1 MGTQTN
7 ATIDRSR
14 RNIWLGII
22 LSLLCLG
29 AIFFFIEPA
38 EILAAMATADLS
50 YVGLATIGIVLFLVL
65 RAVRWRFMLSNEVTW
80 STTFHIQNI
89 GYMLTN
95 ILPLRLGD
103 VARAV
108 LIGNVPPITISRGIS
123 TMVVERILD
132 MLFIVAL
139 FPFTL
144 AYVPFLEPWMQDA
157 ARGSGIAAIV
167 GILILIIAANQRP
180 LAQRFA
186 TQLFKRIPF
195 MDTETWVGRID
206 RLLAGLDS
214 LTRPKDGLIL
224 SILSVILWLPILF
237 SYYAVLV
244 AVGIEPTLPMV
255 AFVVCAAAFS
265 IAAPSS
271 PGQIGVFHAGV
282 IAALAMLGQPRAEA
296 ASFAFIYHLLN
307 LVGMVVM
314 GLIGIY
320 ATGATWGKV
329 IESTQSFMRRTKEQE

>member
-1 MGTQTN
+1 MGIQTN
-7 ATIDRSR
+7 TTVDRSR

-38 EILAAMATADLS
+38 EILAAMATADLT
-50 YVGLATIGIVLFLVL
+50 YVGLAAIGIVLFLVL

-157 ARGSGIAAIV
+157 ARGSGIAAIM

-180 LAQRFA
+180 LAGRLA
-186 TQLFKRIPF
+186 TQFFKRIPF
-195 MDTETWVGRID
+195 LDTETWVGRID

-282 IAALAMLGQPRAEA
+282 IAALTMLGQPRAEA

-307 LVGMVVM
+307 LVGMVFM